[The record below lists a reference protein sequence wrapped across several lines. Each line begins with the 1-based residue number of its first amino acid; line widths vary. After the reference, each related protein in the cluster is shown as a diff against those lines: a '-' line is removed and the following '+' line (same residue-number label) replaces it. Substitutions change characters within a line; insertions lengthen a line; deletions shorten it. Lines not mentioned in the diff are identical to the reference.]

1 MKLAD
6 QWTRIE
12 SSLPQDWSS
21 ARLSLEIEDAAA
33 RIRSAALLGPASPG
47 LSGRELRFEAER
59 RGGPTGPDGVRRLLV
74 RIDEEGLAGTL
85 SLLESARSAAP
96 PARVAS
102 SLAVDWDEALAG
114 LPPDWSDLHCE
125 LELTSSD
132 HLDRAA
138 LLAAPINPVRDR
150 SQLAFRF
157 RVARRFGYGVS
168 PGMARRC
175 LERLDADGV
184 RGSVR
189 ILRALSDTHNAATQ
203 GPVWRVGGK
212 TV

>member
-12 SSLPQDWSS
+12 SSLPQGWDR
-21 ARLSLEIEDAAA
+21 ARLRLEIEDAAA
-33 RIRSAALLGPASPG
+33 RARSAALLGPASPG
-47 LSGRELRFEAER
+47 LSGRELLFQAER
-59 RGGPTGPDGVRRLLV
+59 RGGPTGPDGVRRLLA

-96 PARVAS
+96 PPRVAA
-102 SLAVDWDEALAG
+102 SLAAGWDEALTG
-114 LPPDWSDLHCE
+114 LPLDWSDLQCE
-125 LELTSSD
+125 LALTSSD

-138 LLAAPINPVRDR
+138 LLAAPLNPVRDR

-157 RVARRFGYGVS
+157 RVARRSGYGTS
-168 PGMARRC
+168 PGMTRRC

-184 RGSVR
+184 RGTVR

-212 TV
+212 SV